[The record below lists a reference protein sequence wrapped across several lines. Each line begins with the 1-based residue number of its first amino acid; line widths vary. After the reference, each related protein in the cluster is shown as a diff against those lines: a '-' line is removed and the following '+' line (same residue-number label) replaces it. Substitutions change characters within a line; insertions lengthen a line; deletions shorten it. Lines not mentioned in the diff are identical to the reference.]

1 MEAIQLKDPQVIP
14 SPEVLS
20 SILGDAYP
28 VYEEL
33 MQTISSPDYG
43 IASEWN
49 YYNDGKAWLFKALF
63 KKKTVFWLSVWE
75 GYFKTAFYF
84 TEKNCNGIFELD
96 IDENIKKEFVANKP
110 IGKLLPLS
118 MDMKLKE
125 QLPDLLKIVTYK
137 MKLK

>member
-1 MEAIQLKDPQVIP
+1 METIQLKDPQVIT

-20 SILGDAYP
+20 PVLGDTYP
-28 VYEEL
+28 VFEEL
-33 MQTISSPDYG
+33 MQTITSPDFG
-43 IASEWN
+43 FNGEWN
-49 YYNDGKAWLFKALF
+49 YYNDGKAWLFKAQF

-84 TEKNCNGIFELD
+84 TEKNCQGIFELE

-118 MDMKLKE
+118 IDMKLKE
-125 QLPDLLKIVTYK
+125 QLPDLLKIITYK
-137 MKLK
+137 MRLK